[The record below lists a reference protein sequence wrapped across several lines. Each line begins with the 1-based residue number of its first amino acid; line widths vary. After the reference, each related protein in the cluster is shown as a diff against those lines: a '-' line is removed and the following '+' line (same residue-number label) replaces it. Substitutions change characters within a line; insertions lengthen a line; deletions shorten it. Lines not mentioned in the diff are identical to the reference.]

1 MIPKSKSLQWLL
13 LGTGIVITSV
23 NTEAQQKPGRSGN
36 AYSGSVN
43 PVKAT
48 VGGGLNA
55 AHGGGPKQSNAA
67 VDQQAAGEATIANG
81 QVTGVKITDRGQ
93 YSPRAK
99 LRVSVIFSGGGGSGA
114 TGTVELRTNGYPT
127 GDGYRIWMEVKRVEL
142 TNPGTGYTSP
152 PTVTFVVQ

>member
-13 LGTGIVITSV
+13 LGTCVGITSV
-23 NTEAQQKPGRSGN
+23 NTEAAQRRGPLGN

-55 AHGGGPKQSNAA
+55 SHGGGPKQSNAS
-67 VDQQAAGEATIANG
+67 VEEPAAGQATIANG
-81 QVTGVKITDRGQ
+81 QVIAVNITRRGR

-99 LRVSVIFSGGGGSGA
+99 LSVIFSGGGGSGA
-114 TGTVELRTNGYPT
+114 TGTVELRENGYQI
-127 GDGYRIWMEVKRVEL
+127 GNGYRIWMEVKRVEI